1 MECPCCGFRDDIE
14 YNPSRKIQELRNKR
28 SKYTRKLLRRVTN
41 LIQTNIPSENKLLKE
56 YYFYQGISY
65 INDEEIDWSIN
76 RYMEGNQYL
85 QAKGFKYL
93 SAIIINRDKNKNVVS
108 KNELLMRGKPPSIKE
123 IKNA

>member
-1 MECPCCGFRDDIE
+1 MECPCCGYTDEIE

-65 INDEEIDWSIN
+65 INDEQIDWSIN

-85 QAKGFKYL
+85 KAKGFKYL
-93 SAIIINRDKNKNVVS
+93 SAIIINQDKNKNVVS

>member
-1 MECPCCGFRDDIE
+1 
-14 YNPSRKIQELRNKR
+14 
-28 SKYTRKLLRRVTN
+28 
-41 LIQTNIPSENKLLKE
+41 KE